1 MNKIERENS
10 KLKYLIMIICCLTP
24 FGAYYILDNVGVTYD
39 TLKKQFEKKYTEK
52 KFDFYFSLLYSI
64 YSFPNIILPLLG
76 GILILKIGFYN
87 CYLLFSLLI
96 LIGQIIIVIGLSKTN
111 MIIMLI
117 GRFIFGLGGE
127 NINTVQS
134 IIIIN
139 WFNKNSLS
147 FPLAFLFSVAKSATV
162 LNDIISPRI
171 IEDDKADN
179 AFILGMFFC
188 FFSLIF
194 TIVLVVVDKKY
205 CIYEEKKNEN
215 NNYENMNYKSIN
227 NINNNEN
234 NFENNEENNEN
245 EKLFVNLFWTL
256 TIYGF
261 LFYLNFFPFNN
272 ISANYYKKE
281 FYNDD
286 EDKKSRTG
294 FLMGIPGLIALFFS
308 PFIGKFTDEYGKK
321 MIILLISSILSS
333 LAFFSFLYLNLLL
346 PSIII
351 LGISYSLFTSVY
363 WPSMTMTII
372 NKKKISFVI
381 GLNFSFLN
389 FAASVGPLII
399 TKIKN
404 DYNYNKVI
412 FYLIIVNFVN
422 IFVGIFGYF
431 HDIKKYG
438 LLNKRKKDKNSN
450 NFIDNSDINIKNI
463 PLYNEEI
470 NEKDNFDNVK
480 KISLISK

>member
-87 CYLLFSLLI
+87 CYLLFSLFI
-96 LIGQIIIVIGLSKTN
+96 LIGQIIVVIGLRNTN

-162 LNDIISPRI
+162 LNDIISPI
-171 IEDDKADN
+171 IVEDDKADN
-179 AFILGMFFC
+179 AFVLGMFFC
-188 FFSLIF
+188 FVSFIF

-205 CIYEEKKNEN
+205 CKYDEKENEN
-215 NNYENMNYKSIN
+215 NNYENINYKSF
-227 NINNNEN
+227 NNEN
-234 NFENNEENNEN
+234 NEENNFENNEN
-245 EKLFVNLFWTL
+245 EKLFMNLFWTI
-256 TIYGF
+256 TFYGF

-281 FYNDD
+281 FYDDD

-308 PFIGKFTDEYGKK
+308 PFLGKLTDKYGKK

-333 LAFFSFLYLNLLL
+333 LAFISFLYLNLLL

-363 WPSMTMTII
+363 WPAMAMTII
-372 NKKKISFVI
+372 DKKKISFVI

-389 FAASVGPLII
+389 FAGSVGPLII
-399 TKIKN
+399 TKIKH
-404 DYNYNKVI
+404 DYNYDKVI

-422 IFVGIFGYF
+422 ILVAIFGYF
-431 HDIKKYG
+431 HDMKNYG
-438 LLNKRKKDKNSN
+438 LLNQRKKDNNSKIFNDN
-450 NFIDNSDINIKNI
+450 NDINIKNI

-470 NEKDNFDNVK
+470 NEKNNFDNVK
-480 KISLISK
+480 NISLIRK